1 MSASDEPKKIKIL
14 KERIGSLS
22 KVQEFIDNYP
32 NPSKKGFYKYWTI
45 PEALNYLNVNIDE
58 CYSFLSISADD
69 DYHIHLIHFPISCFI
84 NNYNPVLLLAF
95 QGDIDIQTV
104 TNY

>member
-32 NPSKKGFYKYWTI
+32 NPSKEGFYKHWTI

-69 DYHIHLIHFPISCFI
+69 DYHIDLIHFPISCFI
-84 NNYNPVLLLAF
+84 NNYNLVLLLAF
-95 QGDIDIQTV
+95 
-104 TNY
+104 